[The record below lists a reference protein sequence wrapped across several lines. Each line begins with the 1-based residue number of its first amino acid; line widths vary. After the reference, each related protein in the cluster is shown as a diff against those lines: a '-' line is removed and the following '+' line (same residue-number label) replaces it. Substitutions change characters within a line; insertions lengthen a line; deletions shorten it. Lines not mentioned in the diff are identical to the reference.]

1 MDITDFTYDEMEAT
15 FRRKRK
21 AAVPKLWSYSKKLH
35 DPYKPKYY
43 TVIELFVPQPSFF
56 SPFPCILVSIRN
68 TRFKT
73 FFRIL
78 DLVDL
83 EGIFVI
89 PPAEQQKASQAL
101 QDAKRDAS
109 TIEQRIKDILATKN
123 LAGLPSA
130 VRAMVKVDEKTGEL
144 LIE

>member
-21 AAVPKLWSYSKKLH
+21 AAIPKLWSYSNKLH
-35 DPYKPKYY
+35 DPYRPKYY
-43 TVIELFVPQPSFF
+43 TMIELFVPQPSFF

-78 DLVDL
+78 DLSDL
-83 EGIFVI
+83 ESVFTI
-89 PPAEQQKASQAL
+89 PPEEHQKASVAL
-101 QDAKRDAS
+101 QNAKIEAS

-123 LAGLPSA
+123 LAGLPSGI
-130 VRAMVKVDEKTGEL
+130 RSMVKVDEKTGEL